1 MRNVYFFAFAAL
13 VLTGA
18 GAWAADQKVA
28 IRFQARVGDEKLACG
43 QTYSGIGTTASKIS
57 PRDFRFYV
65 HDVALIDQSGK
76 SVPVQLEQDGKWQLD
91 DVALLDFENGT
102 AGYVNGTPDL
112 NDRVG
117 RTIKAGPNAG
127 VGSENPNKSEFVKRF
142 DLSSQD
148 KAEILAFLRSLTDR
162 TVLADRTL
170 SDPFTPASQLAPKE
184 NRSQ

>member
-1 MRNVYFFAFAAL
+1 MRNVYLFAFAAL

-76 SVPVQLEQDGKWQLD
+76 SVPV
-91 DVALLDFENGT
+91 
-102 AGYVNGTPDL
+102 
-112 NDRVG
+112 
-117 RTIKAGPNAG
+117 
-127 VGSENPNKSEFVKRF
+127 
-142 DLSSQD
+142 
-148 KAEILAFLRSLTDR
+148 
-162 TVLADRTL
+162 
-170 SDPFTPASQLAPKE
+170 
-184 NRSQ
+184 